1 MNNPNLSNDEFNI
14 IIKEMNNNYL
24 SSNIINKIDEQDNY
38 LNNFHYF
45 SENDNMENFC
55 FEDLLMEEKIK
66 NSLYYYNENYNDR
79 CYSFNDDIS
88 SYENQKNNFL
98 GKKYYINN
106 DDKITF
112 KKNRNNLNNN
122 IFKTL
127 NDKNDGYTHNLTNE
141 TSSSNQNNNKITYYN
156 IRSDSLLIKFKAFLG
171 KSFIKYIN
179 DKLKNL
185 TKRKIKFYAF
195 NYKKFTINV
204 SYSENKKWLNEKIKN
219 LLVLG
224 DQPNQAKNE
233 KTLKSI
239 YKRKEEEFIEI
250 KNILEL
256 TYKEI
261 IERFYLSNYFED
273 FKKDKKNAILN
284 ENFMKI
290 MNISL
295 LDKNGFINFIL
306 SRKANKE
313 KNEDRKKSD

>member
-127 NDKNDGYTHNLTNE
+127 NDKNDG
-141 TSSSNQNNNKITYYN
+141 I
-156 IRSDSLLIKFKAFLG
+156 
-171 KSFIKYIN
+171 
-179 DKLKNL
+179 
-185 TKRKIKFYAF
+185 
-195 NYKKFTINV
+195 
-204 SYSENKKWLNEKIKN
+204 
-219 LLVLG
+219 
-224 DQPNQAKNE
+224 P
-233 KTLKSI
+233 
-239 YKRKEEEFIEI
+239 
-250 KNILEL
+250 
-256 TYKEI
+256 I
-261 IERFYLSNYFED
+261 I
-273 FKKDKKNAILN
+273 
-284 ENFMKI
+284 
-290 MNISL
+290 
-295 LDKNGFINFIL
+295 
-306 SRKANKE
+306 
-313 KNEDRKKSD
+313 